1 MSLLFLLNWD
11 MFPKMGGKDVEV
23 GLNPVD
29 AALKG
34 AEGT

>member
-1 MSLLFLLNWD
+1 MLLLFLLNWD
-11 MFPKMGGKDVEV
+11 MSPKMVGKGVAV
-23 GLNPVD
+23 RLNPVD